1 MNNSLDNPDKKKLV
15 MVFGTFDYLHAGHE
29 NLFMQAREL
38 GTEVIAILARDKTVK
53 NIKGE
58 SPDHNEKE
66 RLELLKE
73 TLWADK
79 IILGHPKDKM
89 QAIKIYRPDIIAL
102 GYDQFAFTYGLEKLI
117 IDLKL
122 DTKIIRLKPYRP
134 DMYKSSL
141 IKNKINDI
149 SEISLTNN
157 KDGEL
162 LTNDNIT

>member
-1 MNNSLDNPDKKKLV
+1 MNNSEDPNKKKLV

-58 SPDHNEKE
+58 LPDHNEKE
-66 RLELLKE
+66 RLQLLKE
-73 TLWADK
+73 TSWADK

-122 DTKIIRLKPYRP
+122 DTKIVRLKPYRP

-141 IKNKINDI
+141 IKNK
-149 SEISLTNN
+149 SLINN

-162 LTNDNIT
+162 LTNDHIA